1 MTKIEK
7 ILRIERFACLNY
19 GQFPAAWENSGPV
32 MGRGL
37 LWGGQDGWSEVGMK
51 FARYG
56 KQNAK
61 AATRETLLA
70 AGRGK
75 EKWRD
80 SL

>member
-7 ILRIERFACLNY
+7 ILIIECFACLNY
-19 GQFPAAWENSGPV
+19 GQFPAAWENSGPA
-32 MGRGL
+32 MGLGL

-61 AATRETLLA
+61 AAT
-70 AGRGK
+70 
-75 EKWRD
+75 W
-80 SL
+80 